1 MNFEAPPADN
11 LRAGG
16 AFHLHALNSS
26 IMDLGLENFW
36 AKEVGLTV
44 LAVPP
49 KCAVSDGVEL
59 LEFAGDPVANVASKG
74 RAKDA
79 E

>member
-1 MNFEAPPADN
+1 MPTGGGGFPTP
-11 LRAGG
+11 RAQFINNGFG
-16 AFHLHALNSS
+16 
-26 IMDLGLENFW
+26 LGEFLD
-36 AKEVGLTV
+36 KRGLTV